1 MNICVGDFC
10 VYDRICG
17 AVCVYV
23 CVFFFFFKIGSDW
36 TMDLGL

>member
-10 VYDRICG
+10 VYDRICV
-17 AVCVYV
+17 AVCVCV